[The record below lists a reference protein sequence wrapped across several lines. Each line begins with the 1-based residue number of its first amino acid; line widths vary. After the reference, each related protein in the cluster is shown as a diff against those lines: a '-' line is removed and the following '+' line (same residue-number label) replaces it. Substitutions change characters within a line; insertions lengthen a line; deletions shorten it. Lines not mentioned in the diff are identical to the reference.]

1 MRKLTLPR
9 RLSLIV
15 MGVLVVMSA
24 IIMAVVFSI
33 TRRTMVAETES
44 RYEGIVMLTNEKIR
58 GVMSDVYVAAVNN
71 LNVIERDIDSADRL
85 REHLERMVGLNQ
97 YMSSCRLVFEPG
109 YGPAVE

>member
-1 MRKLTLPR
+1 MRKLTLAR

-15 MGVLVVMSA
+15 MGVLV
-24 IIMAVVFSI
+24 
-33 TRRTMVAETES
+33 
-44 RYEGIVMLTNEKIR
+44 
-58 GVMSDVYVAAVNN
+58 VMSDVYVAAVNN